1 MSDLFNRLET
11 NSRNKMATSDQIKIL
26 IEAHTAPLVASIEEL
41 TRSLGALTNSNT
53 VGEFEEEKINV
64 TIRCDEPL
72 DVIKSLP
79 TFDGKNSY
87 VSWRE
92 AATNSMK
99 IYAKG
104 SKRYFS
110 ALTILRNKIVND
122 ANDTLTNHGTVLNFD
137 AIISRLD
144 FAYADKRPLHII
156 EQELSIMRQGSQ
168 SIMTYYN
175 EVNKKLTDLTNK
187 TIMSYGT
194 GSNITKELNN
204 RNRQYALR
212 VFMTGLNAPL
222 ADILFSISPNSLPDA
237 LAKAQE
243 LEANRVRANFA
254 LHFNKPMINNYINR
268 GNNILRFPNRN
279 NRDYRPNENANRLLN
294 TKPEPMELGSSNFKF
309 RQERQQN
316 FKNNFQQNRT
326 FNNFHNTRPFNN
338 YQNGLKRQSDNS
350 GQISHQPHQK
360 FQRVNNLNEG
370 SFLDQGTDCPTLL
383 RQPPQEE
390 NIKF

>member
-1 MSDLFNRLET
+1 MGTDFKE
-11 NSRNKMATSDQIKIL
+11 KMATVDQIRIL
-26 IEAHTAPLVASIEEL
+26 VEAQTAPLIARIEEL
-41 TRSLGALTNSNT
+41 TKSLGELTNSDT

-64 TIRCDEPL
+64 AVRCDEPL

-104 SKRYFS
+104 SRRYFS
-110 ALTILRNKIVND
+110 ALTILRNKIISD

-144 FAYADKRPLHII
+144 FAYADKRPLHLI
-156 EQELSIMRQGSQ
+156 EQELSVMRQGSQ
-168 SIMTYYN
+168 PIMNYYN

-187 TIMSYGT
+187 TIMTYGT
-194 GSNITKELNN
+194 NSDMAKELND
-204 RNRQYALR
+204 RNRRYALR

-243 LEANRVRANFA
+243 LEANKVRANFA
-254 LHFNKPMINNYINR
+254 LHFNKPIINNHINK
-268 GNNILRFPNRN
+268 GNNVLRFPNRN
-279 NRDYRPNENANRLLN
+279 NRDYRPNENVNRLLN
-294 TKPEPMELGSSNFKF
+294 SKPEPMELGSSNFKF
-309 RQERQQN
+309 KQEREQN
-316 FKNNFQQNRT
+316 YKNNFQQNRA
-326 FNNFHNTRPFNN
+326 FNNFQNTRPFNN
-338 YQNGLKRQSDNS
+338 YQHGLKRQSDNS

-360 FQRVNNLNEG
+360 FQRINNLNED
-370 SFLDQGTDCPTLL
+370 SFLDQGMDCPTLL